1 MSPFIFLRL
10 LSQCLHSK
18 SRKYSAPE
26 KEMFRIKILRS
37 TVSRS
42 HPQTFSR
49 TSSSLL
55 STWYSP
61 ESISP
66 PPQADDDDDPILVKL
81 SVAIRDSYRDPSLEL
96 SPFTLSLS
104 IRNLLPSLTARHV
117 LDLINR
123 NPLSL
128 PHHSIFAFFKF
139 ISSQPGFRFTVD
151 SYFAMARFLAVHKM
165 FDEAQSLIALVV
177 SRKGKNSASS
187 VFISVLETRG
197 SDFLV
202 DALMIAYTNAGFI
215 PDAIQCFRL
224 SRKHKFTVPIRGCGS
239 LLDRMMKVNPTETV
253 WGFYMEIL
261 DAGYPSNVYVFNI
274 LMNKFCKEGKMCD
287 AQKVF
292 DEITKRSL
300 RPTVVSFN
308 TLINGYCKAGNLDE
322 GFRLKERME
331 KGRTRADVFTYSAL
345 INALCK
351 ENKMDGAHGLFDEM
365 CERGLIPNDVVFTT
379 LIHGHS
385 RNGRIDLMKE
395 SYQKMLS
402 RGLQPD
408 IVLYNT
414 LVNGFCKN
422 GDLVAARNV
431 VDGMIHRGLRPDKVT
446 YTTLIDGFCRG
457 GDVDAAL
464 EIRKKMDQNGIELD
478 RVGFSA
484 LICGMCKEGR
494 VFDAERALREML
506 RAGMKPD
513 DVIYTMMMDA
523 FCKIGDVQTGFRL
536 LKEMQRDGHVPS
548 VVTYNV
554 LLNGLCKLGQMKNA
568 DVLLDA
574 MLNIGVVPDDI
585 TFNILLEGHHRH
597 ANASKHYIPK
607 PEIGT
612 VSDLASYKSLVS
624 ELYRASKEHRNR

>member
-1 MSPFIFLRL
+1 ML
-10 LSQCLHSK
+10 
-18 SRKYSAPE
+18 
-26 KEMFRIKILRS
+26 RIKIRRS
-37 TVSRS
+37 TLSRS
-42 HPQTFSR
+42 HHQRFSR
-49 TSSSLL
+49 ASSLL

-61 ESISP
+61 ESIS
-66 PPQADDDDDPILVKL
+66 AGDEDDPVLVKL
-81 SVAIRDSYRDPSLEL
+81 SVAIKDSYKDPPLEF
-96 SPFTLSLS
+96 SSFTACSS
-104 IRNLLPSLTARHV
+104 IRKVLPSLSVRHV
-117 LDLINR
+117 VDLINL

-128 PHHSIFAFFKF
+128 PHRSIFAFFKF
-139 ISSQPGFRFTVD
+139 ISSQPGFRFTVE
-151 SYFAMARFLAVHKM
+151 SYFVMARFLAVHEM
-165 FDEAQSLIALVV
+165 FAEAQSLIELVV

-187 VFISVLETRG
+187 VFISLVEMRG
-197 SDFLV
+197 TPMCGFLV
-202 DALMIAYTNAGFI
+202 DALMITYTDLGFI

-224 SRKHKFTVPIRGCGS
+224 SRKHKFVVPVRGCGN
-239 LLDRMMKVNPTETV
+239 LLDRMMKLNPTGTV

-261 DAGYPSNVYVFNI
+261 DAEYPLNVYVFNI
-274 LMNKFCKEGKMCD
+274 LMNKFCKEGKLCD
-287 AQKVF
+287 AQNVF

-300 RPTVVSFN
+300 RPSVVSFN

-322 GFRLKERME
+322 GFRLKNHME
-331 KGRTRADVFTYSAL
+331 TSRTRPDVFTYSTL

-351 ENKMDGAHGLFDEM
+351 ENKMDGAHRLFDEM
-365 CERGLIPNDVVFTT
+365 CEKGLIPNDVIFTT

-385 RNGRIDLMKE
+385 RNGQIDLMKE

-422 GDLVAARNV
+422 GDLVAARNI
-431 VDGMIHRGLRPDKVT
+431 VDGMIQRGLRPDKVT

-457 GDVDAAL
+457 GDVETAL
-464 EIRKKMDQNGIELD
+464 AIRNEMDQNGIELD
-478 RVGFSA
+478 MVGFSA

-513 DVIYTMMMDA
+513 DVTYTMMMDA
-523 FCKIGDVQTGFRL
+523 FCKKGDVPTGFKL
-536 LKEMQRDGHVPS
+536 LKEMQSDGHIPS

-568 DVLLDA
+568 EMLLNA

-585 TFNILLEGHHRH
+585 TYNILLEGHHRH
-597 ANASKHYIPK
+597 ANASKHYRQK
-607 PEIGT
+607 PEIGI
-612 VSDLASYKSLVS
+612 VADLASYKSLVS
-624 ELYRASKEHRNR
+624 ELYRGSKDHRKI

>member
-1 MSPFIFLRL
+1 
-10 LSQCLHSK
+10 
-18 SRKYSAPE
+18 
-26 KEMFRIKILRS
+26 MFRIEFLKS
-37 TVSRS
+37 TLTRS
-42 HPQTFSR
+42 HPQRFSR
-49 TSSSLL
+49 TPSLL

-61 ESISP
+61 ESISRV
-66 PPQADDDDDPILVKL
+66 DNDDDPVLVKL
-81 SVAIRDSYRDPSLEL
+81 SVAIRDSYKDPPLE
-96 SPFTLSLS
+96 FTSFTACPS
-104 IRNLLPSLTARHV
+104 IRKVLPSLTVRHV
-117 LDLINR
+117 VDLINS

-128 PHHSIFAFFKF
+128 PHRSIFAFFKF
-139 ISSQPGFRFTVD
+139 ISSQPGFGFTAE
-151 SYFAMARFLAVHKM
+151 SYFVMARFLAVHEM
-165 FDEAQSLIALVV
+165 LSEAQSLIELVV

-187 VFISVLETRG
+187 VFSSLVELRG
-197 SDFLV
+197 TPMCDFIV
-202 DALMIAYTNAGFI
+202 DALMITYMDLGFT

-224 SRKHKFTVPIRGCGS
+224 SRKHKFVVPIRGCGN
-239 LLDRMMKVNPTETV
+239 LLDRMLKLNPTGMV

-261 DAGYPSNVYVFNI
+261 DAGFPLNVYVFNI
-274 LMNKFCKEGKMCD
+274 LMNKFFKEGKICD

-300 RPTVVSFN
+300 KPSVVSFN
-308 TLINGYCKAGNLDE
+308 TLINGYCKVGNLDE
-322 GFRLKERME
+322 GFRLKHHME
-331 KGRTRADVFTYSAL
+331 KSRTRPDVFTYSAL

-365 CERGLIPNDVVFTT
+365 CEKGLIPNDVIFTT

-385 RNGRIDLMKE
+385 RSGHIDLMKE
-395 SYQKMLS
+395 SYEKMLS

-422 GDLVAARNV
+422 GDLVAARKI
-431 VDGMIHRGLRPDKVT
+431 VDGMIRGGQRPDKIT

-457 GDVDAAL
+457 GDVETAL
-464 EIRKKMDQNGIELD
+464 KIRKEMDQNGIELD

-494 VFDAERALREML
+494 VVDAERALREML

-513 DVIYTMMMDA
+513 DVTYTMMMDA
-523 FCKIGDVQTGFRL
+523 SCKKGDVQTGFKL
-536 LKEMQRDGHVPS
+536 LKEMQSDGHIPN

-568 DVLLDA
+568 DMLLDA

-585 TFNILLEGHHRH
+585 TYNILLEGHHRH
-597 ANASKHYIPK
+597 ANASKHYKQK
-607 PEIGT
+607 PEIGI
-612 VSDLASYKSLVS
+612 VADLASYKSLVN
-624 ELYRASKEHRNR
+624 ELYRALKDHRNS